1 MEKKHLQQLLL
12 TIPFLIAMLSF
23 SSCGGDGED
32 EVQGVSI
39 VGEWKF
45 DRGTHYGN
53 DGEVQWVEYASITFN
68 ADKSYMENKKY
79 KGESAM
85 YAEGKWALDGGR
97 LTLQMAYAK
106 YGSQEYKD
114 LNEKFSFTVVKLTND
129 ELVLDDGDGLDYFKR

>member
-1 MEKKHLQQLLL
+1 MHFQLMYMATVSLFAMTLL
-12 TIPFLIAMLSF
+12 

-32 EVQGVSI
+32 EVQDVSI

-53 DGEVQWVEYASITFN
+53 DVEVQWVEYASITFN